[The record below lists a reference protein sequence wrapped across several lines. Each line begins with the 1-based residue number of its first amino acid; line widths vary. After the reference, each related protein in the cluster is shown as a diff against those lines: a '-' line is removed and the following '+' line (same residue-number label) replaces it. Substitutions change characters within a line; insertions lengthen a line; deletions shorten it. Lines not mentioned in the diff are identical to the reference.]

1 MLQFVCDY
9 CENVKQ
15 PGETWINGLAAE
27 NVGTQA
33 ARREVTVDSVWR
45 YERAILP
52 LAVHFCSTDCKDFYL
67 AELFQKPVSLIEL
80 ESVTVEPGAGR
91 RVIRAKRKPVSQA
104 AAKHTTISGKRVA
117 VKLLPPA
124 SRRYCWRAGRRP
136 LVGLTPLRG
145 SHTLRLR

>member
-33 ARREVTVDSVWR
+33 ARREVTVDPAWR
-45 YERAILP
+45 YERSILR

-67 AELFQKPVSLIEL
+67 AELFQKPVPLIEL
-80 ESVTVEPGAGR
+80 ESVAVEPGTGR
-91 RVIRAKRKPVSQA
+91 RVIRAKRKPVSKV
-104 AAKHTTISGKRVA
+104 AAKRTTISRKT
-117 VKLLPPA
+117 
-124 SRRYCWRAGRRP
+124 RRR
-136 LVGLTPLRG
+136 
-145 SHTLRLR
+145 